1 MNATP
6 SGLARVA
13 FHLRHIA
20 GSVDRLL
27 TYAEGSQLTAVQIA
41 ALSDESA
48 PNAVTLQ
55 VLADLRTAFQ
65 LALKRVTALTC
76 ADLEAPRSVGRRALP
91 TTVGG
96 LLVHVAD
103 HTQRHIGQAIITAKI
118 IRAQRQTNAE

>member
-65 LALKRVTALTC
+65 LALKRVTALTGV
-76 ADLEAPRSVGRRALP
+76 DLEAPRSVGRRALP